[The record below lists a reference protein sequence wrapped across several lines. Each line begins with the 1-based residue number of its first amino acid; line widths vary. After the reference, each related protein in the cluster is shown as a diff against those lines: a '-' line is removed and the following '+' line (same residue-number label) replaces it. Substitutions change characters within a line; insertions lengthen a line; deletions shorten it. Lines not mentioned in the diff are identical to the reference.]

1 MDDHPS
7 RPDNPGPTGPNTRF
21 HRTYDLE
28 PTIDVCGHDA
38 DAFAGEKSVASA
50 LAAATQ
56 GERLLV
62 VECYPGVS
70 DEALELARRAFAP
83 DVTIRSED
91 AFPAPAELEARMRPY
106 LTDDRVR
113 GVMCPLDMEDFL
125 DPTALRALAERVRD
139 ALDRGLRVLVY
150 GVGATLVAP
159 DADTLVY
166 CDLARWEI
174 QRRYRAGM
182 PNFRADNADEDIL
195 RKVKRG
201 YFVEWRL
208 ADRRKE
214 ALLGRIDWLLDT
226 NVPGLPRLVSGPAL
240 RDALSQVARRPFRLV
255 PYFDPGVWGGH
266 WMQERFGLDPAS
278 PNFAWAFDGV
288 PEENSLYLRF
298 GDVRVEVPAMD
309 LTLARP
315 RELLGEPV
323 LARFGAEFPIR
334 FDFLDTMGGSNL
346 SLQVHPT
353 ADYIRERFAMPYTQ
367 DESYYIM
374 DAGPGAAVY
383 LGIRDDADPREMM
396 AALREADRGGAP
408 FDADRF
414 VNRFDA
420 HRHDHFLIPAGTPHC
435 AAANT
440 VVLEVSATPYN
451 FTFKMWDWGRVGLD
465 GRPRPIHLDDAER
478 NIQWDRRTSWCR
490 EELVNAVADVASGD
504 GWREERTGLHEL
516 EFLETRR
523 ITTSVPVERDATR
536 GVRMLNL
543 VDGTSAVVES
553 PTGSFAP
560 LEVHY
565 AETFIVPAAA
575 GRYVLRPACEG
586 EEVALI
592 EAHVREA

>member
-1 MDDHPS
+1 M
-7 RPDNPGPTGPNTRF
+7 
-21 HRTYDLE
+21 
-28 PTIDVCGHDA
+28 
-38 DAFAGEKSVASA
+38 
-50 LAAATQ
+50 
-56 GERLLV
+56 
-62 VECYPGVS
+62 S

-159 DADTLVY
+159 DAGTLVY

-214 ALLGRIDWLLDT
+214 ALLGRIDWLFDT

-323 LARFGAEFPIR
+323 FARFGAEFPIR

-478 NIQWDRRTSWCR
+478 NIQWDRRTAWCR